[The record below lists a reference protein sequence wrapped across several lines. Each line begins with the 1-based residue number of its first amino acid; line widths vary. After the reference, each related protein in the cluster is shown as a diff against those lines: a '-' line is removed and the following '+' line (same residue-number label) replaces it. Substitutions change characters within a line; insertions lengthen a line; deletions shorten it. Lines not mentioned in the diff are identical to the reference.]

1 MFQLNKTIV
10 SEEILEKEFVCNLS
24 ACQGACCVDGDAGA
38 PLDEEETKI
47 LAEIFPKVKPFL
59 RPEGI
64 MGTSELTKD
73 YIKGVFSRKKK
84 TVSTE
89 EGVN

>member
-1 MFQLNKTIV
+1 MLV
-10 SEEILEKEFVCNLS
+10 YGLVL
-24 ACQGACCVDGDAGA
+24 V
-38 PLDEEETKI
+38 L
-47 LAEIFPKVKPFL
+47 VMVL